1 MGLCE
6 HLGQDNEIEEPC
18 EDPPHSVNCEFAELD
33 FRLPP
38 LPPLTTPQLPLR
50 PLRASWLLD
59 HVNNSTLVLSE
70 SRLKELFF
78 RVGFLRW
85 IDYCFEIKGTK

>member
-6 HLGQDNEIEEPC
+6 HLGQDNGIEEPC

-38 LPPLTTPQLPLR
+38 NNPTT
-50 PLRASWLLD
+50 AVATTSCM
-59 HVNNSTLVLSE
+59 LVTGP
-70 SRLKELFF
+70 RK
-78 RVGFLRW
+78 
-85 IDYCFEIKGTK
+85 KQ